1 MDVLHNPWC
10 SHEGICKTRLKGSV
24 LFEAPC
30 VSFIILIPKRQSLME
45 SFEFILSFCV
55 ISSCSWLWP
64 CPVLQ
69 PKMSI
74 SLTLLCGNRDLIQQT
89 KFWFRCLSTEQQL
102 FPPQTYELY
111 MVPSLKAKEMQ
122 KMLLGWG
129 VGGREG
135 HNMTLTNNTAVKVKN
150 IALPVNKLDNADGLN
165 LMRVPC

>member
-55 ISSCSWLWP
+55 ISSFSWLWP

-89 KFWFRCLSTEQQL
+89 KFWFHCLSTEQQL

-111 MVPSLKAKEMQ
+111 MVPSLKAKKMQ
-122 KMLLGWG
+122 IMLLGWR
-129 VGGREG
+129 VGGGRDTTW
-135 HNMTLTNNTAVKVKN
+135 HWQTTRQWRSKILPCQSTSLTM
-150 IALPVNKLDNADGLN
+150 
-165 LMRVPC
+165 LMAWI